1 MRERCVL
8 CIPMF
13 PLGEARTLHVC
24 CAAVD
29 ACALR
34 HQQLVPAHPT
44 ARPAACKRL
53 SLTMNRVR
61 IILEASIRA
70 QTHERVFWR
79 AGRHFVISTFFF
91 VFWGGARYSST
102 ATTPVSAVSDLST
115 YMHSIDRVD
124 RPHAST
130 NAQPSPH
137 PAVLEELLD

>member
-1 MRERCVL
+1 MCIVHPYVSVGRGANSPRVL
-8 CIPMF
+8 C
-13 PLGEARTLHVC
+13 C
-24 CAAVD
+24 CRCM
-29 ACALR
+29 CAQTP
-34 HQQLVPAHPT
+34 QQLVPAHPT

-70 QTHERVFWR
+70 QPHERVFWR

-91 VFWGGARYSST
+91 VFLGGARYSST